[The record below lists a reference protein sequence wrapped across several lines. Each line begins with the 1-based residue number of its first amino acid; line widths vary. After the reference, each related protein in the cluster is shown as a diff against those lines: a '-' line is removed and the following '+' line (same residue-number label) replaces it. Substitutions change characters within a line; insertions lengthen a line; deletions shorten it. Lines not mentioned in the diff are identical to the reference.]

1 MKNLKRSFEESTVRM
16 ITVLRLGHRPERD
29 KRITT
34 HVALVARCF
43 GASSMIITTRDEG
56 LCDRVRKVA
65 ENFGGS
71 FQVTYVHDWKKLLR
85 DFRGLKVHL
94 TMYGERFAEVRERI
108 DASGDMMV
116 IVGSEKVPPELYTMS
131 DFNIAI
137 GNQPHSEVAA
147 LALFL
152 DRITEGK
159 WEKTDMGGR
168 LKILPNPR
176 GKTVSGR
183 R

>member
-1 MKNLKRSFEESTVRM
+1 M

-43 GASSMIITTRDEG
+43 GASSMILTTRDDA
-56 LCDRVRKVA
+56 LCGRIRKVA
-65 ENFGGS
+65 ENFGGDFTVS
-71 FQVTYVHDWKKLLR
+71 YVHDWRKLLR
-85 DFRGLKVHL
+85 DFQGLKIHL
-94 TMYGERFAEVRERI
+94 TMYGERFT
-108 DASGDMMV
+108 DAAKRMDLQADMMV
-116 IVGSEKVPPELYTMS
+116 VVGSEKVPPELYEMS

-137 GNQPHSEVAA
+137 GNQPHSEVSA

-152 DRITEGK
+152 DRVTHGK
-159 WEKTDMGGR
+159 WEAADTGGK
-168 LKILPNPR
+168 LKIVPAAR
-176 GKTVSGR
+176 GKTVLGR